1 MGGGGSYRAEPIQAG
16 PGRERRAE
24 VDGPNI
30 DERPKPKLCRE
41 VSLSGIHPRNPD
53 THFFCFGYLRTFRP
67 IFTGSTTFAKL
78 LSFLFWCLPFP
89 CSTPFTPQ
97 ASPSMDVGT
106 LTASVASSVFS
117 RVICYPLDTIAVQ
130 HTTSTRRPLLSV
142 PISTYY
148 RGLPVS
154 VALVTPAFALYLC
167 TYRQS
172 KSSLQPYLGDST
184 ANYVASGAVAE
195 VVSSLL
201 WTPLVSH
208 VKEKALL
215 SSPDIYRNRQSL
227 TARTCRRSSRRG
239 CRSAKQPRMERCSTM
254 CAR

>member
-1 MGGGGSYRAEPIQAG
+1 
-16 PGRERRAE
+16 
-24 VDGPNI
+24 
-30 DERPKPKLCRE
+30 
-41 VSLSGIHPRNPD
+41 
-53 THFFCFGYLRTFRP
+53 
-67 IFTGSTTFAKL
+67 
-78 LSFLFWCLPFP
+78 
-89 CSTPFTPQ
+89 
-97 ASPSMDVGT
+97 MDVGT

-172 KSSLQPYLGDST
+172 KVSLQPYLGDST
-184 ANYVASGAVAE
+184 ANYVTSGAIAE

-208 VKEKALL
+208 HE
-215 SSPDIYRNRQSL
+215 
-227 TARTCRRSSRRG
+227 
-239 CRSAKQPRMERCSTM
+239 
-254 CAR
+254 